1 VCQELFYFKE
11 SYQEPLINLGEGF
24 RVPLFREAPVRYKD
38 RQMKVFFLFA
48 PEAETNFLGPD
59 LMSEL
64 GIKLNIHQKQIQIS
78 LNLLSL
84 EEEQQ
89 ILPEIWTRDRN
100 LGGLNVP
107 PIHIELKIKGG
118 TVRRKQFLLT
128 TYH

>member
-1 VCQELFYFKE
+1 
-11 SYQEPLINLGEGF
+11 
-24 RVPLFREAPVRYKD
+24 
-38 RQMKVFFLFA
+38 
-48 PEAETNFLGPD
+48 
-59 LMSEL
+59 MSEL